1 MVQLGD
7 HFKDKKDSRIN
18 QAGQQRWFIKARQDR
33 ERREDVAEKLDD
45 NILATAAETVMAT
58 QIQIEAFEAKLDSY
72 DEATVFALMEN
83 QAALDLITAQIN
95 DLLARAHV
103 MEDGRRVFKTED
115 GAQVFDEFG
124 QEVGPE
130 ELDSDLIDATHPT
143 WESFSA
149 LDEQRSQLSQER
161 QELLEFQEKVDAAR
175 LEASEDGLTEER
187 LEELDADL
195 LDAMPPEIGMHIVG
209 YEPPSP
215 SPAPDMTAAFAAN
228 AMPAII
234 PSTTGVQAVFKPEM

>member
-7 HFKDKKDSRIN
+7 HFKDKNGNRIN
-18 QAGQQRWFIKARQDR
+18 QAGQQRWFIKARQDKQ
-33 ERREDVAEKLDD
+33 RRDDAAEKLDD

-72 DEATVFALMEN
+72 DEATVIALMEN
-83 QAALDLITAQIN
+83 QAAMDLITARIN

-124 QEVGPE
+124 QEVSPE

-149 LDEQRSQLSQER
+149 LDEQRTQLSQEQ
-161 QELLEFQEKVDAAR
+161 QELFEFQEKVDAAR
-175 LEASEDGLTEER
+175 VEASEEGLTEKR
-187 LEELDADL
+187 LEELDAEL
-195 LDAMPPEIGMHIVG
+195 LDAMPPEVGMHIVG
-209 YEPPSP
+209 YQPP
-215 SPAPDMTAAFAAN
+215 SPAPDMTAAFAAK

-234 PSTTGVQAVFKPEM
+234 PSTTGVQAVYKPEM